1 MTGHGNLLYEKNKEG
16 TKIKNENGE
25 TYCRQFGQS
34 RPLWGGYVLKE
45 GLSHLTGGGHSIQ
58 MGDFMLRPGVGNVPG
73 LFKELED
80 DQCDQKMMRWE
91 QSSSGDVNRAQRV
104 QEL

>member
-1 MTGHGNLLYEKNKEG
+1 MTQQLSPILSTSLVLLLYEKNKEG

-45 GLSHLTGGGHSIQ
+45 GLSHLIQ
-58 MGDFMLRPGVGNVPG
+58 VFMTSLGQ
-73 LFKELED
+73 LLD
-80 DQCDQKMMRWE
+80 
-91 QSSSGDVNRAQRV
+91 
-104 QEL
+104 